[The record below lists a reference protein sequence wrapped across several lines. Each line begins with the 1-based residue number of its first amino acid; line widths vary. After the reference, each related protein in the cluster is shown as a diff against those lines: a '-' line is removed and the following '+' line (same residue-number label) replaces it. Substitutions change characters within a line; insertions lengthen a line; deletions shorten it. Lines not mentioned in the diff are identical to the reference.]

1 MVVMAQTYILM
12 SSNDNSEKSTDAR
25 KQRSGE
31 INHLLPKITN
41 DEVDLEV
48 DTRRDDEIK
57 ADKPPHHF

>member
-1 MVVMAQTYILM
+1 M
-12 SSNDNSEKSTDAR
+12 NNNENSEKSTNAS
-25 KQRSGE
+25 KQKSGE

-48 DTRRDDEIK
+48 DTRRNDEIK